1 MTEQITDLEIRWYL
15 SPPWGQK
22 IPPCEVNLLE
32 KVYLKTNRTFGY
44 CCGVQWY
51 GDCWNYVIEIKN
63 DFIYATKH
71 QIIPTSQI
79 QPSTL
84 KKPSFVLGERVLL
97 QFPNHG
103 TKQRLILGIELIE
116 KSWFYLVELA
126 LPAFSQPLITTNRFS
141 LVREE
146 DLVRV
151 NV

>member
-1 MTEQITDLEIRWYL
+1 MTEQILTLERCWYL
-15 SPPWGQK
+15 SPPWDNQ
-22 IPPCEVNLLE
+22 IPPVEVNLLE

-44 CCGVQWY
+44 CLGVQWY
-51 GDCWNYVIEIKN
+51 GDCWNYVVDVKN

-71 QIIPTSQI
+71 QIIGTGQI
-79 QPSTL
+79 QARTV
-84 KKPSFVLGERVLL
+84 KKPAFVLGERVLL

-103 TKQRLILGIELIE
+103 TKQRLILGIELIG
-116 KSWFYLVELA
+116 KSWFYLVELT
-126 LPAFSQPLITTNRFS
+126 LPTFEQPLITTNRFS